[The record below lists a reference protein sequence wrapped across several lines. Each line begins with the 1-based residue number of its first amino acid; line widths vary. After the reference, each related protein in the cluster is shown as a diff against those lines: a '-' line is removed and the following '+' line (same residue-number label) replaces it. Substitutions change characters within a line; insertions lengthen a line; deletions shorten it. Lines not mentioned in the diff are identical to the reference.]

1 MLQYVMIGVW
11 IVFIIVTIIIE
22 IETFDLVS
30 IWFTF
35 GAIGALIAAALNAE
49 ILIQVAIFLVI
60 SILLLL
66 ATRPLAKRM
75 AKKQRIATNV
85 DRVIGMIGIITKEVT
100 PYQLGEIKVEHSLW
114 RATNLNNQTFE
125 VGEKALIK
133 AISGTKLVI
142 VKINDG
148 TEK

>member
-1 MLQYVMIGVW
+1 MLQYIMIGVW

-22 IETFDLVS
+22 IETLDLIS
-30 IWFTF
+30 IWFTL
-35 GAIGALIAAALNAE
+35 GAVGALIAAALDADL
-49 ILIQVAIFLVI
+49 LIQVGIFISI

-66 ATRPLAKRM
+66 ATRPLAKGM
-75 AKKQRIATNV
+75 SKKQRIATNA
-85 DRVIGMIGIITKEVT
+85 DRVVGMIGIITKEVT
-100 PYQLGEIKVEHSLW
+100 PYQLGEIKVDYSLW

-142 VKINDG
+142 AKITSG
-148 TEK
+148 TDE